1 MCFKNLPIE
10 FDAHGHAR
18 LRDDT
23 WAQPSTPRPPE
34 DTLEQLARG
43 AHLRD
48 FDIDPV
54 TRVAGA
60 LSFHT
65 VIDLEARRV
74 VEARPR
80 PRSFAATRSF

>member
-10 FDAHGHAR
+10 FDVHGRAQ
-18 LRDDT
+18 LRDAAWGEPFAPRQGT
-23 WAQPSTPRPPE
+23 TTLAQRVS
-34 DTLEQLARG
+34 Q

-65 VIDLEARRV
+65 VIDLDRRQV
-74 VEARPR
+74 VEAR
-80 PRSFAATRSF
+80 T